1 MQLEK
6 ELLESKKAFQDYANE
21 AKKADDSIG
30 RFADK
35 AKQVGGKLTSVGQ
48 GLTMGLTVPIVAG
61 AGIAI
66 KAASDFESAFAGV
79 MKTNDEVV
87 DANGKVVISYDDLR
101 TGIRN
106 MAKEIPA
113 STTEISAVAEA
124 AGQLGIKTENVLGF
138 TRVMIDMGQSTN
150 LSAEEAANSMARL
163 ANITQ
168 MPQDKF
174 DELGSTIVSL
184 GNNFAT
190 TESEILEMGLR
201 LAGTGNLIGLSE
213 AQIMGLSAAMSFGR
227 YQCRGWWFCNESC
240 HAKSQYCGS

>member
-1 MQLEK
+1 
-6 ELLESKKAFQDYANE
+6 
-21 AKKADDSIG
+21 
-30 RFADK
+30 
-35 AKQVGGKLTSVGQ
+35 
-48 GLTMGLTVPIVAG
+48 
-61 AGIAI
+61 
-66 KAASDFESAFAGV
+66 
-79 MKTNDEVV
+79 
-87 DANGKVVISYDDLR
+87 DLR
-101 TGIRN
+101 AGIRN

-124 AGQLGIKTENVLGF
+124 AGQLGIKTENVLDF

-201 LAGTGNLIGLSE
+201 LAGTGNLVGLTE
-213 AQIMGLSAAMSFGR
+213 AQIMGLA
-227 YQCRGWWFCNESC
+227 
-240 HAKSQYCGS
+240 